1 MKIKLLGTALWGL
14 SGVDYGKI
22 SSNKSFKLLSYALKK
37 ELIFLIP
44 RLYMEMVELKN

>member
-1 MKIKLLGTALWGL
+1 MKNKVIGYGTWGL

-22 SSNKSFKLLSYALKK
+22 SSNKSFKLLSYAYKK
-37 ELIFLIP
+37 GINFLIP